1 MMRTFLNLFGVGHA
15 TLIDDDGEVQKLQL
29 TERAAGSGF
38 KDRVTD
44 KVRRVME
51 FGFTSVP
58 PIDSEVLVIGLLSDR
73 SGRVAIA
80 TSHRPSRIKGLKPGD
95 VALYDV
101 RGARI
106 VLTEDGL
113 QIDCA
118 GLAASIEN
126 CTTLTIK
133 ASEKVRI
140 EADTLEV
147 TGDVVSRA
155 DGTNVSLNGLRDA
168 YHAHKHTGVQTG
180 SGSTGLTDHDV

>member
-1 MMRTFLNLFGVGHA
+1 MKRFLYNLFGVGHV
-15 TLIDDDGEVQKLQL
+15 TMVDDDGELQLVQL

-38 KDRVTD
+38 KDRITD

-58 PIDSEVLVIGLLSDR
+58 PVDSEILVLGLLGDR

-80 TSHRPSRIKGLKPGD
+80 SSHRPSRIKGLKPGD
-95 VALYDV
+95 VAIYDV
-101 RGARI
+101 RGAKI

-118 GLAASIEN
+118 GFEAVIEN

-133 ASEKVRI
+133 ANDKVRI
-140 EADTLEV
+140 EADRVEV
-147 TGDVVSRA
+147 TGDIVSRA
-155 DGTNVSLNGLRDA
+155 DGTSVSLNALRDA
-168 YHAHKHTGVQTG
+168 YHAHKHGGVQTG
-180 SGSTGLTDHDV
+180 SGMTGLTDHDV

>member
-1 MMRTFLNLFGVGHA
+1 MIQAILNMFGVGHA
-15 TLIDDDGEVQKLQL
+15 TMIDDDGELQLLQL
-29 TERAAGSGF
+29 TEKAAGSGF

-58 PIDSEVLVIGLLSDR
+58 PIDSEVLVIGLLGDR

-101 RGARI
+101 RGAKI
-106 VLTEDGL
+106 VFTEDGL
-113 QIDCA
+113 SIDCA
-118 GLAASIEN
+118 GLEAAIEN
-126 CTTLTIK
+126 CSTLTIK
-133 ASEKVRI
+133 ASDKIRL
-140 EADTLEV
+140 EADTVEV
-147 TGDVVSRA
+147 TGDIVSRA
-155 DGTNVSLNGLRDA
+155 DGSQVSLNALRDA

-180 SGSTGLTDHDV
+180 GGTTGPTDHDV

>member
-1 MMRTFLNLFGVGHA
+1 MMQGLLNLFGIGHA
-15 TLIDDDGEVQKLQL
+15 TMIDDDGEIQLLQL

-38 KDRVTD
+38 KDRITD

-58 PIDSEVLVIGLLSDR
+58 PIDSEILVVSLLGDR

-80 TSHRPSRIKGLKPGD
+80 SSHRPSRIKGLKPGD
-95 VALYDV
+95 VAIYDV
-101 RGARI
+101 RGAKI

-118 GLAASIEN
+118 GLEAVIEN

-140 EADTLEV
+140 EADELEV

-155 DGTNVSLNGLRDA
+155 DGTSVSLNALRDA
-168 YHAHKHTGVQTG
+168 YQAHKHGGVQTG
-180 SGSTGLTDHDV
+180 SGSTATTDRTI

>member
-1 MMRTFLNLFGVGHA
+1 MMRELLNLFGVGHA
-15 TLIDDDGEVQKLQL
+15 TMVDDDGEVQKLQL
-29 TERAAGSGF
+29 TEKAAGSGF

-58 PIDSEVLVIGLLSDR
+58 PIDSEVLVIGLLGDR
-73 SGRVAIA
+73 SGRIAIA

-101 RGARI
+101 RGAKI
-106 VLTEDGL
+106 VFSEDGL

-118 GLAASIEN
+118 GLDAVIEN

-140 EADTLEV
+140 EADQLEV

-155 DGTNVSLNGLRDA
+155 DGTSVSLNALRDA

-180 SGSTGLTDHDV
+180 SGSTGLTDRDV